1 MNKIIKV
8 VFFLSIISISGFL
21 LSGCTTSEE
30 KVSEYNKQISEVDV
44 LIESMEY
51 NLALEKLSK
60 TSELI
65 PSRIDAY
72 QRIVDIFITKNRLE
86 DATKILDES
95 ATKLE
100 DSDRGSLYVDIG
112 NAYYLLKDFD
122 KALYNYQ
129 IGKGFDSSNTVAS
142 LGIAKVYIQKGNI
155 EGAKKLLD
163 SKYEGDEYIES
174 QLLLSYLYSL
184 NSVESAIDAI
194 KDVEPGDDWRGK
206 YTDWSKL
213 LEGLTDDELFNSA
226 KLGKVYMDEGYPYLS
241 IAILEPNKDKMLEY
255 MDGIYILGKAYY
267 EQGEY
272 QKSIDLL
279 EDGVF
284 VSNLNQYV
292 YWVLARDYY
301 MLDDLETSFSYYET
315 ALSYGGDYAEQD
327 LYMEYLDFLFEENQ
341 TEKALEVMRRAERI
355 FDRDWVKLYYMELYT
370 LRKDFEKFEY
380 HMESV
385 DYSKLENEL
394 KSDYLYVKGD
404 YFIQNNQLDDAKR
417 TLDLF
422 WELDPYDAR
431 YNLLV
436 AELSFQE
443 GNLDDSRIYSKKAI
457 EYDTER
463 EVTEQALKLLAQ
475 ID

>member
-8 VFFLSIISISGFL
+8 VFFLFIITTSGFL

-30 KVSEYNKQISEVDV
+30 KVSEYNKEISEADL
-44 LIESMEY
+44 LIASMDY
-51 NLALEKLSK
+51 SLALEKLSK

-95 ATKLE
+95 ATKLD

-112 NAYYLLKDFD
+112 NAYYQLKDFD

-129 IGKGFDSSNTVAS
+129 IGKGFDSSNMLAS

-155 EGAKKLLD
+155 EGAKKLLEG
-163 SKYEGDEYIES
+163 KYEGDEYIES

-184 NSVESAIDAI
+184 NSVEGAIDAI
-194 KDVEPGDDWRGK
+194 KDVEPGDDWRGE

-241 IAILEPNKDKMLEY
+241 IAVLEPRKDKMLEY

-327 LYMEYLDFLFEENQ
+327 LYIEYLDFLFEENQ
-341 TEKALEVMRRAERI
+341 TEKALEIMKRAERI

-380 HMESV
+380 HMNRV
-385 DYSKLENEL
+385 DYSKLDSEL
-394 KSDYLYVKGD
+394 KSDYLYVKGG
-404 YFIQNNQLDDAKR
+404 YFIQNNQLDDANR

-422 WELDPYDAR
+422 WELNPYDAR

-436 AELSFQE
+436 AQLSFQE
-443 GNLDDSRIYSKKAI
+443 GNLDDARIYSKQAI
-457 EYDTER
+457 EYDTQR

>member
-8 VFFLSIISISGFL
+8 VFFISIITISGFL

-30 KVSEYNKQISEVDV
+30 KVSEYNKQISEADL
-44 LIESMEY
+44 LIASMDY

-65 PSRIDAY
+65 PSRKDAY
-72 QRIVDIFITKNRLE
+72 QRIVNIFITKNRLE

-95 ATKLE
+95 ATKLD

-112 NAYYLLKDFD
+112 NAYYILKDFD

-129 IGKGFDSSNTVAS
+129 IGKGFDTSNTLAS

-163 SKYEGDEYIES
+163 DKYEGDEYIES

-184 NSVESAIDAI
+184 NSVESAIDTI

-206 YTDWSKL
+206 YTDWGKL
-213 LEGLTDDELFNSA
+213 LEGLTEDELFNSA
-226 KLGKVYMDEGYPYLS
+226 KLGKVYMEEGYPYLS

-327 LYMEYLDFLFEENQ
+327 LYMEYLDFLFKENQ
-341 TEKALEVMRRAERI
+341 TEKALEVMKRADRI

-380 HMESV
+380 HMNSV
-385 DYSKLENEL
+385 DYSKLDSEL

-404 YFIQNNQLDDAKR
+404 YFIKSNQLDEANR

-436 AELSFQE
+436 AQLSFQE
-443 GNLDDSRIYSKKAI
+443 GNLDDARIYSKKAI
-457 EYDTER
+457 EYDIQR

>member
-1 MNKIIKV
+1 MNKFIKV
-8 VFFLSIISISGFL
+8 VFFLSIITISGFL

-30 KVSEYNKQISEVDV
+30 KLSEYNKQIEEIDL
-44 LIESMEY
+44 LIEDMEY
-51 NLALEKLSK
+51 NLALEKLTK
-60 TSELI
+60 ASELI
-65 PSRIDAY
+65 PSKIEAY
-72 QRIVDIFITKNRLE
+72 ERIVDIFITKNRLE

-95 ATKLE
+95 ATKLS
-100 DSDRGSLYVDIG
+100 DSDRSSLYVSIG
-112 NAYYLLKDFD
+112 EAYYKLKSFD

-129 IGKGFDSSNTVAS
+129 IGKGFDGSNMKAS
-142 LGIAKVYIQKGNI
+142 FGIAKVYIQKGNI
-155 EGAKKLLD
+155 EGAKKLLED
-163 SKYEGDEYIES
+163 KYEGEEYIES
-174 QLLLSYLYSL
+174 QLILSYLHSL
-184 NSVESAIDAI
+184 NSVEKALDVI
-194 KDVEPGDDWRGK
+194 KDVEPGDDWREK
-206 YTDWSKL
+206 YTNWSKL
-213 LEGLTDDELFNSA
+213 LEGLTDDELFNGA
-226 KLGKVYMDEGYPYLS
+226 KLGKVYMDEGYPYIS
-241 IAILEPNKDKMLEY
+241 IALLEPLKSKMLEY

-327 LYMEYLDFLFEENQ
+327 LYMEYLDFLFEENR
-341 TEKALEVMRRAERI
+341 TEKALEVMKRAERI

-380 HMESV
+380 HMNRV
-385 DYSKLENEL
+385 DYSKLESEL

-404 YFIQNNQLDDAKR
+404 YFIQNGQLDDANR

-422 WELDPYDAR
+422 WELDPYDCR

-436 AELSFQE
+436 AQLSFQE
-443 GNLDDSRIYSKKAI
+443 GNLDDARIYSKKAI
-457 EYDTER
+457 EYDTQR

>member
-184 NSVESAIDAI
+184 NSVESAVEAI

-206 YTDWSKL
+206 YTDWGKL

-385 DYSKLENEL
+385 DYSKLEDEL

-422 WELDPYDAR
+422 WELDPYDSR

-436 AELSFQE
+436 AQLSFQE
-443 GNLDDSRIYSKKAI
+443 GNLDDARIYSKKAI
-457 EYDTER
+457 EYDTQR